1 MELLNTQEKAHLQK
15 ILARSSQLQTAD
27 DRRNFLTLCDLIEYC
42 DVQLDKTSRNFVISL
57 LAQLSKVYIKAENS
71 NRLGLVVFLENIS
84 NFDLDLS
91 EEDKKF
97 IQDIIT
103 KCDTEQVKKHG
114 SVPSFESRNLGQLTR
129 QEYLNRQALLN
140 KVRNFWIKGV
150 LERSLYKQARIEL
163 GLEDRLDALDLIW
176 VTPEHPRLPLPMG
189 TKVISKFDELGVG
202 ARTLLI
208 LGDPGSGKTTA
219 LLELTC
225 DLIDRAEQDI
235 HQPIPVV
242 FNLSSWA
249 GEKPKITDWLMQE
262 LKTKYH
268 ESSQSLCQIWLEKQQ
283 LLLLLDGLD
292 EVRAEQREECVKA
305 INEFS
310 QEHGQTEIVVTSRIK
325 DYENLSSRLQF
336 QGAIFIQPLKP
347 EQIDDYLNQAGD
359 RLAGVKLALPT
370 DTAIQELARTPLML
384 SVMALAYEGLE
395 PAALPQMSLEERR
408 KHLWD
413 RYIERMFERRRGDRR
428 YPKERAI
435 NWLVFLAQK
444 MVQESQTLFLIEQ
457 ICPNWLLSK
466 AQKWIYRIGT
476 ALICGLIIE
485 WAYGLTIG
493 LIVGLLR
500 VHMLVGLLVGIIL
513 GFGGSLGAEITLFEA
528 PGGSWSW
535 QKAWKPAIIG
545 FLSGPIIGL
554 LIWLLGLAQISLQGV
569 LEISLLTGLSIAILI
584 TIIAGFVDK
593 KTKEDAPPN
602 TNHGIWQSAKNSGIY
617 TLITLILIVLPTAVI
632 ADKFVPLSA
641 LIGCVSLYAG
651 GLACVQH
658 LTVRTILWQIR
669 KVPWNYY
676 HFLNY
681 ASEKLILQK
690 VGGGYQFEH
699 ELLRKNLLT
708 SDRYQKFQFK
718 NYRIIW
724 ELKPRLI
731 LACITT
737 IFILLSSITVPL
749 VVDSWR
755 VETDLEQVLTPRLK
769 KHDCLLIDRISYHFG
784 ELNRG
789 DIISFKPTNEMK
801 NEVKKKGFEPNDQ
814 DVRQVMGLPGERVE
828 IIDKKV
834 YINGKSLKSIQTTN
848 FVAHPDFI
856 NFSPVIIPK
865 SAYLVVVNN
874 PKYKNE
880 KSNFTIG
887 LIQKKN
893 ITGRVAFRFWPLHQ
907 TKIEW

>member
-1 MELLNTQEKAHLQK
+1 MELLNTQEKAHLQR

-42 DVQLDKTSRNFVISL
+42 DVQLDKTSSKFVIGL

-71 NRLGLVVFLENIS
+71 KRLGLVVFLENIS

-97 IQDIIT
+97 IQYVIT
-103 KCDTEQVKKHG
+103 KCETGQVNKPG
-114 SVPSFESRNLGQLTR
+114 SVPSFEPINSGQLTR

-150 LERSLYKQARIEL
+150 LERSLYNQARIEL

-176 VTPEHPRLPLPMG
+176 ITPEHPRLPLPRG
-189 TKVISKFDELGVG
+189 TKIISKFDELGVG

-208 LGDPGSGKTTA
+208 LGAPGSGKTTT
-219 LLELTC
+219 LLELTH
-225 DLIDRAEQDI
+225 DLIERAEQEI
-235 HQPIPVV
+235 HQPIPVI

-249 GEKPKITDWLMQE
+249 GEKQEITDWLVQE

-268 ESSQSLCQIWLEKQQ
+268 ESSKSLCQTWIEKQQ

-305 INEFS
+305 INQFS
-310 QEHGQTEIVVTSRIK
+310 QEHGQTEIVVTSRIQ
-325 DYENLSSRLQF
+325 DYEDLSSRLQF
-336 QGAIFIQPLKP
+336 QAAIFIQPLTP
-347 EQIDDYLNQAGD
+347 EQIDDYLNQASD
-359 RLAGVKLALPT
+359 RLAGVKLALQT

-395 PAALPQMSLEERR
+395 PAELPQMSLEERR

-457 ICPNWLLSK
+457 ICPNWLLTK

-476 ALICGLIIE
+476 ALICGLMIE

-513 GFGGSLGAEITLFEA
+513 GFVGSLGAEITLFQA
-528 PGGSWSW
+528 PGWSWSW
-535 QKAWKPAIIG
+535 QKAWKPAITG
-545 FLSGPIIGL
+545 FFSGPTIGL
-554 LIWLLGLAQISLQGV
+554 LIWLLGLAQISLQAV
-569 LEISLLTGLSIAILI
+569 LEISLLTGLLIAILI
-584 TIIAGFVDK
+584 SFFSGFVARN
-593 KTKEDAPPN
+593 KEKNTLPN
-602 TNHGIWQSAKNSGIY
+602 TNYGIWQSAKNSGIY
-617 TLITLILIVLPTAVI
+617 TLSTLILIVLPTAVI

-641 LIGCVSLYAG
+641 LLGCVSLYAG

-681 ASEKLILQK
+681 ASEHLLLQK
-690 VGGGYQFEH
+690 VGGGYQFTH
-699 ELLRKNLLT
+699 EFLRKNLLN
-708 SDRYQKFQFK
+708 SDRYQ
-718 NYRIIW
+718 
-724 ELKPRLI
+724 ELKLKKYGFIWKLKQRLI
-731 LACITT
+731 LAFVITL
-737 IFILLSSITVPL
+737 IILLSSITVPL

-755 VETDLEQVLTPRLK
+755 VESDLEQALIPRLK
-769 KHDCLLIDRISYHFG
+769 KHDCLLIDRISYHFS
-784 ELNRG
+784 ELDRG
-789 DIISFKPTNEMK
+789 DIISFKPTQEMK
-801 NEVKKKGFEPNDQ
+801 QKGFNYNQ
-814 DVRQVMGLPGERVE
+814 DVKQVIGLPGERVE
-828 IIDKKV
+828 INDGQV
-834 YINGKSLKSIQTTN
+834 YINGKSMKSIQKSH
-848 FVAHPDFI
+848 FVVHQDFI
-856 NFSPVIIPK
+856 NFTPVIVPK
-865 SAYLVVVNN
+865 STYLVAVNN
-874 PKYKNE
+874 PKYRDR

-887 LIQKKN
+887 LIPQEN
-893 ITGRVAFRFWPLHQ
+893 ITGRVVFRFWPLHQ